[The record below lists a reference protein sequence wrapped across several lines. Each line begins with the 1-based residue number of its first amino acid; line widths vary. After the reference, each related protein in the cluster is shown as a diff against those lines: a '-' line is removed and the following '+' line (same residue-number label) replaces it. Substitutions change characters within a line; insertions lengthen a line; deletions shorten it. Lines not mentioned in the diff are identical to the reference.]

1 MKERKGYKRKGHEDR
16 KDLAGEHSVGDIGQI
31 ILLILFLSGLL
42 VDKYIL
48 HFSVFC
54 TPTVSIY
61 LRVLLSLPVFYL
73 SCFLAHSGLKTVF
86 GEEREELAVIKTGVF
101 SIVCHPIYLSAILLY
116 LGFIIISLS
125 LISFSIWIIII
136 LFYYFISRYEE
147 KVLIDKLGSQYEEY
161 MNEVPMFIPRPF
173 KKKGYKSS

>member
-1 MKERKGYKRKGHEDR
+1 MKERQGYKRKGHEDR

-31 ILLILFLSGLL
+31 ILLILFIAGWL
-42 VDKYIL
+42 VDKDIL
-48 HFSVFC
+48 HFSVFF

-61 LRVLLSLPVFYL
+61 LRVLLSLPVFL
-73 SCFLAHSGLKTVF
+73 LALFFARSGLKTVF

-101 SIVCHPIYLSAILLY
+101 SIVRHPIYLGAMLLY

-125 LISFSIWIIII
+125 IISFCIWIIII

-147 KVLIDKLGSQYEEY
+147 KILIDKLGTQYEVY

-173 KKKGYKSS
+173 KKKQS

>member
-31 ILLILFLSGLL
+31 LLLILFIAGWL
-42 VDKYIL
+42 VDKDIL
-48 HFSVFC
+48 HFSVFF

-61 LRVLLSLPVFYL
+61 LRVLLSLPVFL
-73 SCFLAHSGLKTVF
+73 LAFFFARSGLKTVF
-86 GEEREELAVIKTGVF
+86 GEERNELAVIKTGVF
-101 SIVCHPIYLSAILLY
+101 SIVRHPIYLGAILLY

-125 LISFSIWIIII
+125 IISLCIWLIII

-147 KVLIDKLGSQYEEY
+147 KLLIDKLGSQYEVY

-173 KKKGYKSS
+173 KKKHS